1 VPLALLPTA
10 LGVLWSVGLLS
21 MAGVALDLFS
31 AFALLASIGVGVDYS
46 VHVLYRRK
54 TRPERGMIGAI
65 TDVTPALVLAAATAV
80 VGFGSLATSSYAPL
94 RLFGLVSALTIA
106 SCLAA
111 SVVVLP
117 ALLPDRR

>member
-1 VPLALLPTA
+1 ML
-10 LGVLWSVGLLS
+10 
-21 MAGVALDLFS
+21 
-31 AFALLASIGVGVDYS
+31 
-46 VHVLYRRK
+46 
-54 TRPERGMIGAI
+54 GAI
-65 TDVTPALVLAAATAV
+65 TDVTPALLLAAATAI

-106 SCLAA
+106 SCLVT